1 MKKVFVYLFL
11 ASTIFL
17 LTSNIGLAQFKL
29 SVAPALGMNF
39 NLHTG
44 SDLKESGS
52 GFGIAFGGYTDM
64 AFSPTV
70 GLITGL
76 AFYDNRSGS
85 TSTTGTEQVQGVGA
99 VNFTQDVD
107 VSLAY
112 FQIESLFKLTIP
124 RSGFY
129 FVMGP
134 VIGFNISGETES
146 TTTITTQ
153 GVTFQDG
160 TNKQKSKGT
169 IKDTQVR
176 FELKGGAGYDIS
188 LSRLITLAPQV
199 SFGYGLT
206 NVTKDVKWKILT
218 IQAMVSA
225 KFNLI

>member
-1 MKKVFVYLFL
+1 MKKFFVFVLIT
-11 ASTIFL
+11 AISFL
-17 LTSNIGLAQFKL
+17 LAPNSSAQFKL

-39 NLHTG
+39 NIHSG
-44 SDLKESGS
+44 SDLQESGN
-52 GFGIAFGGYTDM
+52 GFGLAFGGYTDM
-64 AFSPTV
+64 SFTPTV
-70 GLITGL
+70 GLIAGL

-85 TSTTGTEQVQGVGA
+85 TSSTGSEQVPGVGT

-124 RSGFY
+124 SSGFY

-134 VIGFNISGETES
+134 VLGFNISGEQEV

-153 GVTFQDG
+153 GITFQDG
-160 TNKQKSKGT
+160 STKQKAKAT
-169 IKDTQVR
+169 LKDTQVR

-188 LSRLITLAPQV
+188 LSRLITLAPQF

-206 NVTKDVKWKILT
+206 NVVKDVKWKALT
-218 IQAMVSA
+218 IQGLVSV